1 MYDGYDDVYDDD
13 DVSSVPKELAEGLV
27 DGYIYKDLRDI
38 SVRNFHIENTSSGSI
53 ALVIDL
59 NGYVWTKS
67 LKFRNGANHNGLEGY
82 HVLFHGTFKRK
93 EDECEEDFLY
103 DLS

>member
-1 MYDGYDDVYDDD
+1 MFGDYDEYDEDGRAMTPP
-13 DVSSVPKELAEGLV
+13 STEGLIR
-27 DGYIYKDLRDI
+27 GYIYKDLRDI
-38 SVRNFHIENTSSGSI
+38 RVRSFHVESRSSGHI
-53 ALVIDL
+53 ALVIDM

-67 LKFRNGANHNGLEGY
+67 LEFINGANYDGLEGY
-82 HVLFHGTFKRK
+82 HKLYHGTYKRK